1 LNTQIVIN
9 IKLIFELTL
18 GLTMLAS
25 VVTGNPVTATS
36 TAAETNNVPVEV
48 SVKPDPN
55 TNKKSISATEEA
67 VREYFQDIPV
77 LIDVVYCESRF
88 VQLNPDGS
96 VMRGRANP
104 DDVGVMQIN
113 EEYHLATAQKLG
125 INLNTL
131 EGNMAYGRYLY
142 KTFGTDPWVHSAPC
156 WNKVRE
162 VAVNI

>member
-1 LNTQIVIN
+1 
-9 IKLIFELTL
+9 
-18 GLTMLAS
+18 MLAS
-25 VVTGNPVTATS
+25 VISGNPVTTNAPAT
-36 TAAETNNVPVEV
+36 TQNVPVEV

-55 TNKKSISATEEA
+55 TNKKTTATEER

-77 LIDVVYCESRF
+77 MIDVAFCESRF

-96 VMRGRANP
+96 ALRGRANP

-113 EEYHLATAQKLG
+113 EHYHLATAQKLG
-125 INLNTL
+125 MNLNTL
-131 EGNMAYGRYLY
+131 EGNLAYGRYLY
-142 KTFGTDPWVHSAPC
+142 ETFGTDPWVHSAPC

>member
-1 LNTQIVIN
+1 
-9 IKLIFELTL
+9 
-18 GLTMLAS
+18 MLAS
-25 VVTGNPVTATS
+25 VISGNPVTATAVP
-36 TAAETNNVPVEV
+36 TTENVPVEV

-55 TNKKSISATEEA
+55 TNKKSISATEER

-77 LIDVVYCESRF
+77 LIDVAYCESRF

-125 INLNTL
+125 MNLNTL

>member
-1 LNTQIVIN
+1 
-9 IKLIFELTL
+9 
-18 GLTMLAS
+18 MLAS
-25 VVTGNPVTATS
+25 VVTGNPVNATAVPT
-36 TAAETNNVPVEV
+36 TENVPVEV

-55 TNKKSISATEEA
+55 TNKKPISATEER

-77 LIDVVYCESRF
+77 LIDVAYCESRF
-88 VQLNPDGS
+88 VQLNYDGS

-113 EEYHLATAQKLG
+113 ETYHLATAQKLG
-125 INLNTL
+125 LNLNTL

-142 KTFGTDPWVHSAPC
+142 ETFGTDPWVHSAPC